1 MEKTIDKIKV
11 EKVIELF
18 APNMFR
24 VIKWDEFDK
33 KGQEDGRGSE
43 YTRNYGP
50 SLLEQI
56 ELVNK
61 LKDKFVFDG
70 RDLTLYGEG
79 KPIEFIP
86 NFNFFLLTLERARNE
101 VYLQRP
107 VLSTNLEI
115 RIRGFTYFS
124 DLKTFVENSNGVL
137 GEPFFILLKDFD
149 VYKDVIY
156 RFALIDYKGNKTY
169 VNQQVFFIPTNR
181 ALDFD
186 IRDPSLLYSFEIPF
200 LCEFYERDISK
211 EGLAEIDEQYINY
224 TVGLFTS
231 VVDIKD
237 YLSITIATDPL
248 KRTKRGTILYDNKE
262 YFYYTSYE
270 NDCRIINMKEQYPQ
284 EINERTL

>member
-200 LCEFYERDISK
+200 LCEFY
-211 EGLAEIDEQYINY
+211 
-224 TVGLFTS
+224 
-231 VVDIKD
+231 
-237 YLSITIATDPL
+237 
-248 KRTKRGTILYDNKE
+248 
-262 YFYYTSYE
+262 
-270 NDCRIINMKEQYPQ
+270 
-284 EINERTL
+284 